1 MTAKQ
6 YRNRCRALQDQYD
19 VVNLTEKVCNE
30 RVDYLVDL
38 CNVKTDYI
46 AQLEEEL
53 KTKKE

>member
-1 MTAKQ
+1 MIAKQ